1 MYSFLLYHFSSHFCE
16 KFILIS
22 CVKRIFKH
30 SARTSNLEPRT
41 SNLEP
46 RTSNLEPRTSNL
58 EPRTSNL
65 EPRTSNLEP
74 RTSNLEPRTS
84 NLEPRTSNLEPRTS
98 NLEPRTS
105 NLRYKKGHPKAAFS
119 NQLNDYSSIPPTTKP
134 SATDVVIVTTP
145 GTKNGWLNTRLPIRV
160 EPVSSIS
167 TAASSVG

>member
-30 SARTSNLEPRT
+30 SA
-41 SNLEP
+41 
-46 RTSNLEPRTSNL
+46 
-58 EPRTSNL
+58 
-65 EPRTSNLEP
+65 RTSNLEP